1 MKLKKIILMSMT
13 ALMLL
18 NTITP
23 AYAKNDSESKIIVKN
38 EVMLTAA
45 PYLLDDQ
52 VMIPVRSF
60 AKSQGYTVVWNA
72 KDKTDTISKG
82 GKVLYKVQL
91 NSNKAILNGK
101 TYKLNNPV
109 EKKNGRIF
117 VDAEFLNLAHG
128 VTLDRNSFD
137 IMQYNYK
144 FYKGAI
150 GFEPIFSDYSYNQLG
165 NYEIYEMKSAYKQIP
180 VLKKESM
187 GLYLASHNR
196 SDDVFMGFVKKI
208 SGLVPNKEYSLN
220 IQFQLA
226 TNTESG
232 GFGIGGSPSSSVYVK
247 SGASTIKPESILDEK
262 EGIYRMNIDTGS
274 QSQGGEDMLVIGN
287 VGKPEGSIVTG
298 FEYKPMKAA
307 VKAITDKNG
316 CVYVIIGTDSGYE
329 GFTEYYIDNVTISLT
344 K

>member
-1 MKLKKIILMSMT
+1 MKLKKVLLMSIT

-23 AYAKNDSESKIIVKN
+23 AYAKDDSKSKIIVKN
-38 EVMLTAA
+38 EVMLSAA

-60 AKSQGYTVVWNA
+60 AKSQGYTVVWNGN
-72 KDKTDTISKG
+72 DRTDTISKG

-91 NSNKAILNGK
+91 NSDKAILNGK

-109 EKKNGRIF
+109 EKKDGKIF

-128 VTLDRNSFD
+128 VTIDRNSFD

-144 FYKGAI
+144 FNKGAV
-150 GFEPIFSDYSYNQLG
+150 GFEAIFSDYSYDQLG

-180 VLKKESM
+180 VIGKESM

-196 SDDVFMGFVKKI
+196 SDDIFMGYEKKV

-226 TNTESG
+226 TNVESG

-262 EGIYRMNIDTGS
+262 AGIYRMNIDTGV
-274 QSQGGEDMLVIGN
+274 QGQGGEDMQVIGD
-287 VGKPEGSIVTG
+287 VGKPEGSSITG
-298 FEYKPMKAA
+298 FEYKQMQAE
-307 VKAITDKNG
+307 VKVVADDNG
-316 CVYVIIGTDSGYE
+316 CVYLIIGTDSGFE

>member
-1 MKLKKIILMSMT
+1 MKFKKILLLSIT
-13 ALMLL
+13 ALMLV

-23 AYAKNDSESKIIVKN
+23 AYAMGDSKSKIIVKN
-38 EVMLTAA
+38 EVTLSAV

-60 AKSQGYTVVWNA
+60 AKSQGYTVVWNG
-72 KDKTDTISKG
+72 KDKTDTISKD
-82 GKVLYKVQL
+82 GKVLYKVL
-91 NSNKAILNGK
+91 LGSDKAILKGK
-101 TYKLNNPV
+101 IYKLNSPV
-109 EKKNGRIF
+109 EKKDGRIF

-128 VTLDRNSFD
+128 VTIDRNSFD

-144 FYKGAI
+144 FYKGTG
-150 GFEPIFSDYSYNQLG
+150 GFEAIFSDYNYDQSG

-180 VLKKESM
+180 VAGKESM

-196 SDDVFMGFVKKI
+196 SDDVFMGYVKEI
-208 SGLVPNKEYSLN
+208 NGLVPNKEYALN

-226 TNTESG
+226 TNAESG
-232 GFGIGGSPSSSVYVK
+232 GFGIGGSPSASVYVK

-262 EGIYRMNIDTGS
+262 AGIYRMNIDTGV
-274 QSQGGEDMLVIGN
+274 QSQGGEDMQVIGD
-287 VGKPEGSIVTG
+287 VGKPEGSSVTG

-307 VKAITDKNG
+307 VMAAADENG
-316 CVYVIIGTDSGYE
+316 CVYLIIGTDSGYE